1 MSLVAVLLVTHAW
14 AADRTGVPTR
24 QIPPSVLNEVRLLE
38 NRFELALALDC
49 APDKCFSKGCT
60 YVAHAVADQPR
71 SGSLPGLGEQPTAD
85 DAVPQEYLTQARC
98 AFAHEKTV
106 EADDAQALVR
116 RLQSKLS
123 KDWTVV
129 TIERQPLEALPP
141 ELSLSGPPPA
151 PPEPEPVVAP
161 PEEPAPL
168 TFAAAM
174 AQLWAALLPHFFWMF
189 GLALITFAAIVFT
202 WAWRRVGRISPEE
215 QALLLQMSQG
225 DASASETTPV
235 VAQGADDE
243 AFVARQS
250 AAWTARLAK
259 PTTDTEPDPEIQ
271 ALIKALLRSGDMAL
285 LAKAVLTFPD
295 AFPSAFPS
303 GGDMASAKL
312 ELADYLKTVDKE
324 ALPNDVDFFTALNR
338 HALSAALSSQR
349 DAQVVVSLREEFGTA
364 GLAELVGQL
373 MPRPAALLFALAPSD
388 EQHQVARL
396 LSPRRV
402 AELSTELLRSNRM
415 DPNETSYLFDLV
427 TAVRTDA
434 PLPSTPTVG
443 PSDRGTP
450 FDAAGA
456 LSVLL
461 PWLHPASRSALF
473 EGAMERFGNTV
484 PAWVR
489 GVLFADMLFALPDEA
504 RADVFLTVD
513 ADALAA
519 WLSML
524 ESDTRDALL
533 ATMPISLRNAIGVA
547 STFPSRSRRLALAE
561 RGREALAKAFQQ
573 QLALA
578 GIPFERA
585 IGAGNP
591 GRAA

>member
-1 MSLVAVLLVTHAW
+1 MSLAAVLLFTTAW

-24 QIPPSVLNEVRLLE
+24 QIPPSVLHDVRLLE

-49 APDKCFSKGCT
+49 AADKCFSKGCT

-71 SGSLPGLGEQPTAD
+71 AGSLPGLGAEPTAD
-85 DAVPQEYLTQARC
+85 EAVPQEFLTEARC

-106 EADDAQALVR
+106 EPQDAQALVR

-129 TIERQPLEALPP
+129 TVEHQPLEALPA
-141 ELSLSGPPPA
+141 ELSLAGTPPEPPA
-151 PPEPEPVVAP
+151 PEPEPAP
-161 PEEPAPL
+161 PAEPAPL
-168 TFAAAM
+168 TLDAASS
-174 AQLWAALLPHFFWMF
+174 QLWAALLPHFFWMV
-189 GLALITFAAIVFT
+189 GLGLVTLAAVLFT

-215 QALLLQMSQG
+215 QALLFQMSRD
-225 DASASETTPV
+225 DASAEATPV
-235 VAQGADDE
+235 VVETAHDKAFVESRRAAWNARLGKQGA
-243 AFVARQS
+243 
-250 AAWTARLAK
+250 
-259 PTTDTEPDPEIQ
+259 PDPEIE

-295 AFPSAFPS
+295 AFPDAFPT
-303 GGDMASAKL
+303 GGDVASAKL
-312 ELADYLKTVDKE
+312 ELADYLKTVDKD
-324 ALPNDVDFFTALNR
+324 ALPKDLDFFTALDR
-338 HALSAALSSQR
+338 HALSAALSSQP
-349 DAQVVVSLREEFGTA
+349 DAQVVASLRDEFGTA

-373 MPRPAALLFALAPSD
+373 LPRPAALLFSLAPSD
-388 EQHQVARL
+388 EQHEVARL

-415 DPNETSYLFDLV
+415 DPNETTYLFDLL
-427 TAVRTDA
+427 TAVRSDA
-434 PLPSTPTVG
+434 PLPPTPTAG
-443 PSDRGTP
+443 PSDRGAP

-461 PWLHPASRSALF
+461 AWLHPASRAALF
-473 EGAMERFGNTV
+473 EAAMKRFGNNV

-489 GVLFADMLFALPDEA
+489 GVLFPDMLFALPQEA
-504 RADVFLTVD
+504 RADVFLTVE

-524 ESDTRDALL
+524 ETATRDALL
-533 ATMPISLRNAIGVA
+533 AAMPSSLRNAVGVA
-547 STFPSRSRRLALAE
+547 SSFPSRSRRLVLAE
-561 RGREALAKAFQQ
+561 RGRETLARAFQQ
-573 QLALA
+573 QLVLA

-585 IGAGNP
+585 VGAGTPAVLP
-591 GRAA
+591 GGAA

>member
-1 MSLVAVLLVTHAW
+1 MSLVTVFLVTSAL

-71 SGSLPGLGEQPTAD
+71 AGSMPGLGEQPTGD
-85 DAVPQEYLTQARC
+85 DAAPQEYLTQARC
-98 AFAHEKTV
+98 AFAHEKSV
-106 EADDAQALVR
+106 SPQDAQALVR

-129 TIERQPLEALPP
+129 TVEQQTLEELPAD
-141 ELSLSGPPPA
+141 LAISGPPPA
-151 PPEPEPVVAP
+151 PEPEPIPAP
-161 PEEPAPL
+161 VPEEPAQL
-168 TFAAAM
+168 TFAAAT
-174 AQLWAALLPHFFWMF
+174 AQLWAALLPHFFWMV
-189 GLALITFAAIVFT
+189 GLALVTLAAIVFT
-202 WAWRRVGRISPEE
+202 WTWRRVGRISPEE
-215 QALLLQMSQG
+215 QALLLQMSQA
-225 DASASETTPV
+225 DAGATATTPV
-235 VAQGADDE
+235 AEGADDE
-243 AFVARQS
+243 AFVRSQS
-250 AAWTARLAK
+250 AAWTARLAMLAK
-259 PTTDTEPDPEIQ
+259 DDEPAPEIQ
-271 ALIKALLRSGDMAL
+271 TLIKNLLRSGDMAL

-295 AFPSAFPS
+295 AFPDAFPS

-312 ELADYLKTVDKE
+312 ELADYLKTVDKA
-324 ALPNDVDFFTALNR
+324 ALPNDVDFFTTLNR
-338 HALSAALSSQR
+338 HALSAALSSQP

-373 MPRPAALLFALAPSD
+373 MPRPAALLFALAPPD
-388 EQHQVARL
+388 QQHEVVRL
-396 LSPRRV
+396 LSVRRV

-427 TAVRTDA
+427 AAVRTDA
-434 PLPSTPTVG
+434 PLPPTPTVG

-461 PWLHPASRSALF
+461 PWLHPASRTALF
-473 EGAMERFGNTV
+473 DGAMERFGGT
-484 PAWVR
+484 PPEWVR

-519 WLSML
+519 WLSLL
-524 ESDTRDALL
+524 ESGTRDALL
-533 ATMPISLRNAIGVA
+533 ATMPISLRNAVA
-547 STFPSRSRRLALAE
+547 ATSTFPSRSRRMVLAE
-561 RGREALAKAFQQ
+561 RGRETLARAFQQ
-573 QLALA
+573 QLVLA

-585 IGAGNP
+585 IGSSSP

>member
-1 MSLVAVLLVTHAW
+1 
-14 AADRTGVPTR
+14 VPTR

-71 SGSLPGLGEQPTAD
+71 AGSMPGLGEQPTGEEA
-85 DAVPQEYLTQARC
+85 APQEYLTQARC

-106 EADDAQALVR
+106 SPQDAQALVR

-129 TIERQPLEALPP
+129 TVERQPLEELPAD
-141 ELSLSGPPPA
+141 LAASGPPPA
-151 PPEPEPVVAP
+151 PEPEPVAAPVAD
-161 PEEPAPL
+161 EPAPL
-168 TFAAAM
+168 TFAAAT
-174 AQLWAALLPHFFWMF
+174 AQLWAALLPHFFWMV
-189 GLALITFAAIVFT
+189 GLALITLAAIVFT
-202 WAWRRVGRISPEE
+202 WTWRRVGRISPEE
-215 QALLLQMSQG
+215 QALLLQMSQADKATTEATAVEEG
-225 DASASETTPV
+225 VDDA
-235 VAQGADDE
+235 
-243 AFVARQS
+243 AFVASQT

-259 PTTDTEPDPEIQ
+259 LAKDDEPDPEIQ
-271 ALIKALLRSGDMAL
+271 ALIKSLLRSGDMAL

-295 AFPSAFPS
+295 AFTDAFPS

-312 ELADYLKTVDKE
+312 ELADYLKTVEKD
-324 ALPNDVDFFTALNR
+324 ALPNDVDFYTALNR
-338 HALSAALSSQR
+338 RALSAALSSQP

-364 GLAELVGQL
+364 GLAELVAQL

-388 EQHQVARL
+388 QQNEVARL

-427 TAVRTDA
+427 TAVRSDS
-434 PLPSTPTVG
+434 PLPPTPTVG

-450 FDAAGA
+450 FDAAAA

-461 PWLHPASRSALF
+461 PWLHPASRSAVF
-473 EGAMERFGNTV
+473 DGAMERFAGSV

-489 GVLFADMLFALPDEA
+489 GVLFADMLFALPDEP

-524 ESDTRDALL
+524 ESSTRDALL
-533 ATMPISLRNAIGVA
+533 ETMPISLRNAVAAA
-547 STFPSRSRRLALAE
+547 STFPSRSRRLMLAE
-561 RGREALAKAFQQ
+561 RGREALARAFQQ
-573 QLALA
+573 QLVRA

-585 IGAGNP
+585 IGASSP

>member
-1 MSLVAVLLVTHAW
+1 MSLIAVFLVTSAW

-38 NRFELALALDC
+38 NRFELALSLDC

-71 SGSLPGLGEQPTAD
+71 AGSMPGLGEQPTAD
-85 DAVPQEYLTQARC
+85 DVVPQEYLTQARC

-106 EADDAQALVR
+106 EPQEAQALVR

-129 TIERQPLEALPP
+129 TVEHQPLEELPAD
-141 ELSLSGPPPA
+141 LAVSGPPPA
-151 PPEPEPVVAP
+151 PEPEPIPAPVV
-161 PEEPAPL
+161 EEPAPL

-174 AQLWAALLPHFFWMF
+174 SQLWAALLPHFFWMV
-189 GLALITFAAIVFT
+189 GLALVTLAAVVFT

-215 QALLLQMSQG
+215 QALLLQMSQA
-225 DASASETTPV
+225 DAPATEATPV
-235 VAQGADDE
+235 EDSADDE
-243 AFVARQS
+243 AFVRSQS

-259 PTTDTEPDPEIQ
+259 LATDDEPSPEIE
-271 ALIKALLRSGDMAL
+271 ALIRALLRSGDMAL

-295 AFPSAFPS
+295 AFPDAFPS

-312 ELADYLKTVDKE
+312 ELADYLKTVDKDS
-324 ALPNDVDFFTALNR
+324 LPNDVDFFTTLNR
-338 HALSAALSSQR
+338 HALSAALSSQP

-388 EQHQVARL
+388 QQNEVVRL
-396 LSPRRV
+396 LSVRRV

-427 TAVRTDA
+427 GAVRTDA
-434 PLPSTPTVG
+434 PLPPTPTLG

-450 FDAAGA
+450 FDAAAA

-473 EGAMERFGNTV
+473 EGAMERFGGSV

-524 ESDTRDALL
+524 ESGTRDALL
-533 ATMPISLRNAIGVA
+533 ATMPSSLRGAVAAA
-547 STFPSRSRRLALAE
+547 STFPSRSRRLMLAE
-561 RGREALAKAFQQ
+561 RGRETMARAFQQ
-573 QLALA
+573 QLVLA

-585 IGAGNP
+585 IAAGSP